1 MKKYILHSIFLFT
14 IVACLP
20 STGLALNSAAHIYLT
35 QEVFGSNDT
44 DLLYGS
50 IAPDLSTYVPDATK
64 WLSGFEDTH
73 YNYIILKPQG
83 WTEPWNRFN
92 IGWMVHNEEWG
103 ADWYSHIEYTYQN
116 GYTGNG
122 YVIDKA
128 SMLLY
133 VLGQMNIYLP
143 GSLDMQMMIAH
154 NTIEFAIDMLIQ
166 DNLDTNLGTELY
178 NVALNRSDEDVR
190 RLFNILVA
198 KGKVTDKETLYQSE
212 AIFRNL
218 ILGFSSALAASNS
231 DNQYWP
237 LALFGSQMATDLYGV
252 DITPYEVAGLLQI
265 AMSICSYDF
274 EQFLDDTVDGIR
286 ADLGID

>member
-83 WTEPWNRFN
+83 WTEPWKRFN

>member
-1 MKKYILHSIFLFT
+1 MKKHIIKIIFLFVVT
-14 IVACLP
+14 LCLP
-20 STGLALNSAAHIYLT
+20 STGLALNSGAHIYVT

-50 IAPDLSTYVPDATK
+50 IAPDLSIYVPDATK
-64 WLSGFEDTH
+64 WESGFEDTH

-83 WTEPWNRFN
+83 WAEPWKRFN
-92 IGWMVHNEEWG
+92 IGWMVHNEVWG

-128 SMLLY
+128 VMLLY
-133 VLGQMNIYLP
+133 VLEQMGYSLP
-143 GSLDMQMMIAH
+143 GSPDMKMMIAH

-166 DNLDTNLGTELY
+166 DILDTNLGTELY
-178 NVALNRSDEDVR
+178 NVALNRSDEDIR

-218 ILGFSSALAASNS
+218 ILDYSYALAASNS
-231 DNQYWP
+231 GNQWWP

-265 AMSICSYDF
+265 AMSICFDDF
-274 EQFLDDTVDGIR
+274 EQFLDDTVDGII
-286 ADLGID
+286 ADLDID

>member
-1 MKKYILHSIFLFT
+1 MKKYILHSIFLFI

-20 STGLALNSAAHIYLT
+20 STGLALNSAAHIYVT

-50 IAPDLSTYVPDATK
+50 IAPDLSTYVPYATK
-64 WLSGFEDTH
+64 WQSGFEDTH

-83 WTEPWNRFN
+83 WTEPWKRFN

-128 SMLLY
+128 SMLLN

-166 DNLDTNLGTELY
+166 DNLDTNLGTELF

-265 AMSICSYDF
+265 AMSICSDDF